1 MKTAVFQKRGMVA
14 PASSKWGT
22 SDCSKNEK
30 VRLEALRVSKG
41 RHACHGEINSLPCL
55 SGLWSGYLTQ

>member
-1 MKTAVFQKRGMVA
+1 MVA
-14 PASSKWGT
+14 PARSKWGT

-41 RHACHGEINSLPCL
+41 RHACRGEINSLPCL